1 MESNQQI
8 LKISNQLFSKLPE
21 LLKYFEIDF
30 IEYPN
35 RYAFACPIHGGD
47 NTEGCCVFLD
57 GNSVKGNWNCWT
69 NHCEDDH
76 GRNLFG
82 FVKGV
87 LSNKAGGNTN
97 IYETVKFC
105 MGFLGLSDSELKE
118 IKNVDS
124 NNELK
129 LLEIF
134 NRDPERSTPIAD
146 REAITKEL
154 QIPAAYYINR
164 GYSEEVLTKFDVGLC
179 SKKNKPM
186 SNRIVVP
193 IYDEG
198 YNYIGCIGRSI
209 YENMKPKWLHSRG
222 FRKSSYLYGLN
233 LSKDKILETRTAF
246 IVEGQGDVWRL
257 HEAGVENSV
266 GIFGSNMSDDQ
277 LVLLEKSGALNLVIL
292 TDYDEAGHR
301 AAEQIVKKCG
311 RRFNYHRP
319 TISQKDIGDMTI
331 EQINNEVLS
340 ELEGILV

>member
-21 LLKYFEIDF
+21 LLKYLEIDF

-47 NTEGCCVFLD
+47 NPEGCCIFLD

-69 NHCEDDH
+69 NHCESDH

-87 LSNKAGGNTN
+87 LANRADGNPN
-97 IYETVKFC
+97 VYETVKFC
-105 MGFLGLSDSELKE
+105 MDFLGLSESELKD

-124 NNELK
+124 NNDLK

-134 NRDPERSTPIAD
+134 HRDPERSTPAVD
-146 REAITKEL
+146 RDLILQEL
-154 QIPAAYYINR
+154 NIPASYYINR
-164 GYSEEVLTKFDVGLC
+164 GYSEEVLSKFDVGLC

-186 SNRIVVP
+186 SNRVVVP

-198 YNYIGCIGRSI
+198 YNYIGCIGRTI

-233 LSKDKILETRTAF
+233 LSKDKILETGTAF

-257 HEAGVENSV
+257 HEAGIENCV
-266 GIFGSNMSDDQ
+266 GIFCANMSDDQ
-277 LVLLEKSGALNLVIL
+277 LVLLEKSGALNLVVL

-301 AAEQIVKKCG
+301 AAQQIMKKCG
-311 RRFNYHRP
+311 RRFNYYRP
-319 TISQKDIGDMTI
+319 DISQKDIGDMTV
-331 EQINNEVLS
+331 EQINNEIL
-340 ELEGILV
+340 EQLEGVLV